1 MKLVLATLAAASSLA
16 FASGAFAQTAA
27 SAPAAASGAPAAT
40 AAKIAKF
47 DQKADKRLEDRIK
60 ELHSELQITPQQED
74 LWGKVADTMRSN
86 SQHMRELYEQRM
98 SSTDKFSAVD
108 DLKSYG
114 DLAQAHADSVKSLE
128 TAFEPLYAALSDSQK
143 KAADAA
149 FRHTGE
155 PHGMDKPTKHMKRAP
170 AAAPSDAASSA
181 ASKGN

>member
-1 MKLVLATLAAASSLA
+1 MKLVLATLAAATSLT

-27 SAPAAASGAPAAT
+27 SAPAASGAAPAT

-47 DQKADKRLEDRIK
+47 DQKADKHVEDRIK
-60 ELHSELQITPQQED
+60 ELHTKLQITPQQED

-98 SSTDKFSAVD
+98 SQTEKFNAVD

-128 TAFEPLYAALSDSQK
+128 SSFEPLYAALSDTQK
-143 KAADAA
+143 KAADEA
-149 FRHTGE
+149 FHHTGA
-155 PHGMDKPTKHMKRAP
+155 PHGMGKPGKHSMKKAVP
-170 AAAPSDAASSA
+170 DAAASA
-181 ASKGN
+181 TKAQ

>member
-27 SAPAAASGAPAAT
+27 SAPAAASGAMAPA

-60 ELHSELQITPQQED
+60 ELHTELQITPQQED
-74 LWGKVADTMRSN
+74 LFGKVADTMRSN

-98 SSTDKFSAVD
+98 AQTQKLNAVD

-128 TAFEPLYAALSDSQK
+128 SSFEPLYAALSDTQK

-149 FRHTGE
+149 FNHSGSSGA
-155 PHGMDKPTKHMKRAP
+155 PHGMGKKHAMKKAAP
-170 AAAPSDAASSA
+170 ADAASSA
-181 ASKGN
+181 TSGN